1 MDGAAGDD
9 NVVIQP
15 IPAIDAAAPGVV
27 AAGRDSAALGGDLTA
42 GDGDNIGVD
51 AAAGIIAI
59 LFAGRDRAAGGFD
72 GAAGDGGV
80 VSGVNAIALKLCR
93 PAGGGDVAASD
104 DDIAPGVNAV
114 AFTAVCGG
122 IAAGGGQ
129 AAAAGDGEG
138 NNLTIITINI
148 DAVAIYK
155 IIRSA
160 RPGDGVVALQDDFQ
174 VSFFVVIDGG
184 VIVGAM
190 GDGRAIEGQGGA
202 VPLDVPVILGGGK
215 IPIRAFLA
223 AREFHAAHEDG
234 AADLRVLGTALVRQ
248 QGADGA
254 GNQTVAGGV
263 GVEVEVDGG
272 QRNRC
277 VAGVLCRFFKG
288 CIHIGHGVSGGCARR
303 NGRVQCLHGA
313 VKGRQVKQVSC

>member
-1 MDGAAGDD
+1 M
-9 NVVIQP
+9 
-15 IPAIDAAAPGVV
+15 IDAAARCVV
-27 AAGRDSAALGGDLTA
+27 AAGRDSTALGNDRAA

-51 AAAGIIAI
+51 AAAGITAI

-190 GDGRAIEGQGGA
+190 GDGRALEGQGGA
-202 VPLDVPVILGGGK
+202 VPLDVPVILGGDK
-215 IPIRAFLA
+215 IPIRDFCDGAAVVRGGIGGAFLA

-248 QGADGA
+248 QGADSIR
-254 GNQTVAGGV
+254 NQ
-263 GVEVEVDGG
+263 
-272 QRNRC
+272 
-277 VAGVLCRFFKG
+277 
-288 CIHIGHGVSGGCARR
+288 
-303 NGRVQCLHGA
+303 A
-313 VKGRQVKQVSC
+313 VTDRSVV